1 MFRLYDT
8 DDNGVLDT
16 TELEAIVNQ
25 MMSVAEYLGW
35 DVSELKPVNCL
46 LDVINVVLITCI
58 DLFHIFEY
66 YLFCKNYEYEMYV
79 SITIILQ
86 TSDHNIHIHNMN
98 TCFLHGARWNMAG
111 NLSHY
116 MSQQMFGDISTAYAC
131 SLLLF

>member
-46 LDVINVVLITCI
+46 LHVINVVLITCI

-98 TCFLHGARWNMAG
+98 TCMVQGGIWPEIYRITCLNKCLAIF
-111 NLSHY
+111 
-116 MSQQMFGDISTAYAC
+116 QQLMPVHCFY
-131 SLLLF
+131 